1 MLLLTVAPNL
11 VRQRR
16 VLSER
21 QRNAVMLRHE
31 TDDVDIYLFDVAAMT
46 AVSKRIPGAF
56 EHIGIWLLGLM
67 KIFIVKQ

>member
-1 MLLLTVAPNL
+1 MLLW
-11 VRQRR
+11 
-16 VLSER
+16 
-21 QRNAVMLRHE
+21 LRHE

>member
-1 MLLLTVAPNL
+1 MSFPSANVTLLW
-11 VRQRR
+11 
-16 VLSER
+16 
-21 QRNAVMLRHE
+21 LRHK

-46 AVSKRIPGAF
+46 VVSKRIPGAF